1 MRYHQTVKISR
12 NERGFLLTVAAGTL
26 LFEIANQ
33 FDFGICTF
41 LPAMALILYAGFKY
55 PLKGNTD

>member
-33 FDFGICTF
+33 FDFGMCTF
-41 LPAMALILYAGFKY
+41 LPSMVLISYAGFKY
-55 PLKGNTD
+55 LLNGDTG